1 MKMVDLRLDHAD
13 IEHEGKIYRLGGEFK
28 GEFIARK
35 SLIEQLISKDQ
46 TAPLT
51 EEEQD
56 QVMSNVEK
64 YWNEY
69 IYLICFVDDEDNLI
83 CASRIMIIEIGKGY
97 IDFLYKRKIVRAWGK
112 KRFDIYRLKAERIEW
127 ADSDSAHRLNEE
139 ERTAFIKE
147 AMKFCHR
154 SLYMTN
160 VIEIVFVDKKGK
172 KIEMPDSQ

>member
-1 MKMVDLRLDHAD
+1 MKMVEQSWDHAD
-13 IEHEGKIYRLGGEFK
+13 IEHEGELYRLGGELKVGFT
-28 GEFIARK
+28 ARK
-35 SLIEQLISKDQ
+35 SLIERLVSKDQ

-69 IYLICFVDDEDNLI
+69 IYVISFVDDEDHLI
-83 CASRIMIIEIGKGY
+83 CATRVIITEIGKGY
-97 IDFLYKRKIVRAWGK
+97 IDFLYRRKIVRAWGK
-112 KRFDIYRLKAERIEW
+112 KRFDIYRLKAEKIEW
-127 ADSDSAHRLNEE
+127 VDSDSAHRLNEE

-147 AMKFCHR
+147 VMKFCHR
-154 SLYMTN
+154 SLYKLN

-172 KIEMPDSQ
+172 KIEMLRNP